1 MLITN
6 STPNA
11 VKVLKVDHW
20 SDRLFSFTVERP
32 KSFRFRSGEFVM
44 IGLLNSIGKPI
55 LRAYSITSPSWDE
68 KVSFYSIKIKNG
80 PLTSKLQKIKKGD
93 FIIMERKSVGT
104 LVLDALLPGNRIF
117 LFSTGTGIAP
127 FISLIRDPEI
137 YDKFKNIILTNTC
150 RDKKDLMYG
159 INMVNEAKKDILVGN
174 EVKKKLIFLNTTTR
188 ESTEYF
194 GRITNKIIDKSLFK
208 DIKQNFFDIKNDR
221 VMICGS
227 LNMNIDMKKILSN
240 LGFEEGSNSK
250 PGMYVVEKAFVEKD
264 K

>member
-11 VKVLKVDHW
+11 VKVVKVDHW

-188 ESTEYF
+188 ESSKYF

>member
-11 VKVLKVDHW
+11 VKVVKVDHW

-68 KVSFYSIKIKNG
+68 KLSFYSIKIKNG

-117 LFSTGTGIAP
+117 LFSTGTGINYASKKA
-127 FISLIRDPEI
+127 FDP
-137 YDKFKNIILTNTC
+137 
-150 RDKKDLMYG
+150 KKGGAYT
-159 INMVNEAKKDILVGN
+159 KKWGYKLVPSKIKTKGL
-174 EVKKKLIFLNTTTR
+174 EVKQ
-188 ESTEYF
+188 
-194 GRITNKIIDKSLFK
+194 LFEAAW
-208 DIKQNFFDIKNDR
+208 NR
-221 VMICGS
+221 SMV
-227 LNMNIDMKKILSN
+227 
-240 LGFEEGSNSK
+240 
-250 PGMYVVEKAFVEKD
+250 
-264 K
+264 